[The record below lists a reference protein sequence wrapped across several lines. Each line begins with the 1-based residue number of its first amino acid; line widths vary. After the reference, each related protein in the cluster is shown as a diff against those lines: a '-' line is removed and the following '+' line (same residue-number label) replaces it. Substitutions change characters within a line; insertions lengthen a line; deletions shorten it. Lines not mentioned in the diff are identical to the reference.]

1 MITVYEA
8 VTITAIVVAL
18 VFIVIF
24 IKIGELQN
32 SSRRYITL
40 CLLVILYEL
49 FFDIFYAKSL
59 WGINQYLYL
68 FYMTNFFLVYP
79 LLYLHFKSIIEN
91 RERNYLSTGKYFILP
106 GIVLLVTAVFFFSL
120 NYAEKLILIR
130 ADVFENSLGLK
141 YYSLFQHFII
151 ISYYAQFLVFITL
164 FYLLTKKIDTQ
175 YSKKNQLSLWIKVF
189 IFGALLYDVSIG
201 LMSTYLNKTISLT
214 IGQIFAMALL
224 IFTGLMGINHSYF
237 LIQLRLKKIKENYDE
252 NSPHHIYYNLPDEEK
267 ERIKV
272 LFEDYLNETKIYL
285 DPNLK
290 IDILSKKMHIASKK
304 LSIVLN
310 EVHKKN
316 FTQIINEFRIE
327 EATNLL
333 KTRNISIDEVFHKAG
348 FNSRSTFIRAFKS
361 IKGIVPKEFKEQ
373 KKDNPAV

>member
-79 LLYLHFKSIIEN
+79 LLYLHFKTIIEN
-91 RERNYLSTGKYFILP
+91 RERKYLSTAKYFILP

>member
-1 MITVYEA
+1 
-8 VTITAIVVAL
+8 
-18 VFIVIF
+18 
-24 IKIGELQN
+24 
-32 SSRRYITL
+32 
-40 CLLVILYEL
+40 
-49 FFDIFYAKSL
+49 SL
-59 WGINQYLYL
+59 WEINLYLYV
-68 FYMTNFFLVYP
+68 FYTTNFFLVYP
-79 LLYLHFKSIIEN
+79 LLYLHFKTIIEN
-91 RERNYLSTGKYFILP
+91 RERKYLSTGKYFILP

-290 IDILSKKMHIASKK
+290 IDVLSKKMHIASKK

>member
-91 RERNYLSTGKYFILP
+91 RERKYLSTGKYFILP
-106 GIVLLVTAVFFFSL
+106 GIALLVTAVFFFSL

-175 YSKKNQLSLWIKVF
+175 YGKKNQLSLWIKVF
-189 IFGALLYDVSIG
+189 IFGALFYDISVV
-201 LMSTYLNKTISLT
+201 LLSTFFDKTFSYT
-214 IGQIFAMALL
+214 VGQIFAIALL

-252 NSPHHIYYNLPDEEK
+252 NLPNHIYYNLPDEEK
-267 ERIKV
+267 ERIKT
-272 LFEDYLNETKIYL
+272 LFENYLNETKIYL

-290 IDILSKKMHIASKK
+290 IDFLSKKMHIAAKK

-310 EVHKKN
+310 EVYKKN
-316 FTQIINEFRIE
+316 FTQIINEFRIK
-327 EATNLL
+327 EAANML
-333 KTRNISIDEVFHKAG
+333 KTRGISIDEVFHKAG
-348 FNSRSTFIRAFKS
+348 FNSRSTFIRAFKM
-361 IKGIVPKEFKEQ
+361 IKGIVPKEYKEQ
-373 KKDNPAV
+373 KHDDISV

>member
-59 WGINQYLYL
+59 WEINLYLYV
-68 FYMTNFFLVYP
+68 FYTTNFFLVYP
-79 LLYLHFKSIIEN
+79 LLYLHFKTIIEN
-91 RERNYLSTGKYFILP
+91 RERKYLSTGKYFILP

-290 IDILSKKMHIASKK
+290 IDVLSKKMHIASKK

>member
-59 WGINQYLYL
+59 WEINLYLYV
-68 FYMTNFFLVYP
+68 FYTTNFFLVYP
-79 LLYLHFKSIIEN
+79 LLYLHFKTIIEN
-91 RERNYLSTGKYFILP
+91 RERKYLSTGKYFILP

-201 LMSTYLNKTISLT
+201 LMSTYLDKTISLT
-214 IGQIFAMALL
+214 VGQIFAMALL

-290 IDILSKKMHIASKK
+290 IDVLSKKMHIASKK